1 RLVGGAG
8 DDVLS
13 GRGGNDVLSGGAGFD
28 TLAGG
33 AGDDAY
39 LVGRGDGRDVITEAG
54 GSDTLRFGADIAA
67 ADVRLVRTSS
77 APADATGRAAA
88 YGATDS
94 LVVVVPGAGQ
104 VWIPGFFG
112 ADGGVE
118 VFEFSDGTRW
128 NAQDIQ
134 GRIVDARG
142 AAGAQQGTAADDTF
156 TVDHPGDTVAEGA
169 GQGTDTI
176 RSAVSYVLPTD
187 VENLTLTGT
196 LDIAGV
202 GNGANNVIVGNAG
215 SNVLDGKEGLERL
228 EGGAGDDIYVDMA
241 GDAYAINKDEIV
253 EQANGGNDTLLLD
266 AKSRSLAD
274 NVENLVLVDWTNT
287 TRVVPVDSYYG
298 FQSSSLLYDGRS
310 DDTRVRLSGNALD
323 NVIDATNQ
331 GRISTMMMR
340 DRSDAFGGLVLDG
353 AGGNDTLIGGVED
366 DFYLVDSAGDKVVE
380 TGVDANGKQ
389 VPVNDTIVSS
399 SVSVDLSA
407 VANVEHVELLGDQT
421 LSATGDD

>member
-1 RLVGGAG
+1 MRFAGDPATVWTLQDLQRQALVGGAGHDRLTGFDFSDDRLVGGAG

-274 NVENLVLVDWTNT
+274 NVETSCWWTGRTPRASYRWTPT
-287 TRVVPVDSYYG
+287 TVFSLPLCCTTAGPTTPGCGCRAMPWTT
-298 FQSSSLLYDGRS
+298 SS
-310 DDTRVRLSGNALD
+310 TPPIKVA
-323 NVIDATNQ
+323 
-331 GRISTMMMR
+331 
-340 DRSDAFGGLVLDG
+340 
-353 AGGNDTLIGGVED
+353 
-366 DFYLVDSAGDKVVE
+366 SA
-380 TGVDANGKQ
+380 
-389 VPVNDTIVSS
+389 P
-399 SVSVDLSA
+399 
-407 VANVEHVELLGDQT
+407 
-421 LSATGDD
+421 